1 MDLPETLCRPYS
13 ESGALL
19 PYVCIARTF
28 RHVYLITLPIDADAK
43 DIMYVLPQDP
53 VGASVPTEPII
64 IRDEGLDNRVAH
76 RYYDGVT
83 FKGHLKYK
91 T

>member
-1 MDLPETLCRPYS
+1 
-13 ESGALL
+13 
-19 PYVCIARTF
+19 
-28 RHVYLITLPIDADAK
+28 
-43 DIMYVLPQDP
+43 MYVLPQDP